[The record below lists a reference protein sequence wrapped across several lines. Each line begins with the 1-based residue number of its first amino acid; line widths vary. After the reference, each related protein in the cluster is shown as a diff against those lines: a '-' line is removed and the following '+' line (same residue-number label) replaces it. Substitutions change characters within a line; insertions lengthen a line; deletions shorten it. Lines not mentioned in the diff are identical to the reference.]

1 MARSN
6 SSGALKF
13 VGAGAAAIVGGV
25 AIGYLFGGA
34 RTPHP
39 TEQITPQPAPAVTAP
54 ARSAPPPD
62 TKLHAGSGNYTAP
75 GAPDITIHEE
85 SAPTLRRVNRTAPT
99 PPADTEA
106 SQEASPAKP
115 TLDHAL
121 DTNTPDTSTNGD
133 ATNGDATNA
142 TPNLTPGA
150 SPDNSDTPPA
160 PPKDNTPPNKP
171 APADP
176 DFEHVVKP
184 KDTESGQE
192 GAPKAQYRV
201 QTGAFTDEGSA
212 RSIADQLRGAGYT
225 ASTRSEMEG
234 DHIVY
239 KVQAGAYRSKNGANK
254 AAEHLQKRG
263 FSAYV
268 SPIAP

>member
-6 SSGALKF
+6 SNGALKF

-39 TEQITPQPAPAVTAP
+39 TEQTVPQTPPAVTAP
-54 ARSAPPPD
+54 ERSAPPPD

-75 GAPDITIHEE
+75 GAPHITIREE
-85 SAPTLRRVNRTAPT
+85 SAPTLRRVNRTVPT

-106 SQEASPAKP
+106 SQEATPPAKLA
-115 TLDHAL
+115 TDQSL
-121 DTNTPDTSTNGD
+121 DTNTPDANNSSSND
-133 ATNGDATNA
+133 SS
-142 TPNLTPGA
+142 TPNPTPSA
-150 SPDNSDTPPA
+150 SPDTSDTPPA
-160 PPKDNTPPNKP
+160 PPKDNTQPSKP

-184 KDTESGQE
+184 KDTESSQE
-192 GAPKAQYRV
+192 GGSKAQYRV
-201 QTGAFTDEGSA
+201 QTGAYTDEGNA
-212 RSIADQLRGAGYT
+212 RSVADQLRGQGYT
-225 ASTRSEMEG
+225 ASTRSERDG
-234 DHIVY
+234 DHMVY

-254 AAEHLQKRG
+254 AVGDLQKKG

-268 SPIAP
+268 TPITP